1 MPEKNITSDT
11 PDFSLKDKVLH
22 NNLCVFIIEG
32 FGREKDG
39 NRGKL
44 IGSNLVIFCYKDFRN
59 SRCTN
64 LLANWRQH
72 LLFIHSQSKTVMQK
86 LIINDFLE
94 SFLLVFGE
102 IK

>member
-44 IGSNLVIFCYKDFRN
+44 IGSDLVIFCYKEFQKFALYK
-59 SRCTN
+59 SVSQLEAT
-64 LLANWRQH
+64 
-72 LLFIHSQSKTVMQK
+72 FIVYS
-86 LIINDFLE
+86 
-94 SFLLVFGE
+94 
-102 IK
+102 